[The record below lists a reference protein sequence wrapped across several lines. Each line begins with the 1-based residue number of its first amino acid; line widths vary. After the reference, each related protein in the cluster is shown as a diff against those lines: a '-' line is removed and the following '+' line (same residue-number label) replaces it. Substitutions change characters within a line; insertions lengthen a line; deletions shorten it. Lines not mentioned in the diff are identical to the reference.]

1 MTELLFILLLL
12 LFNSVF
18 AMAEIVIVSA
28 KKARMMERTENP
40 ERFLSTVQNGIKL
53 AGVLAGA
60 FGGASLAGYVTP
72 WLKEAPW
79 HAEELLREELRLRW
93 AQ

>member
-28 KKARMMERTENP
+28 KKARMMERT
-40 ERFLSTVQNGIKL
+40 
-53 AGVLAGA
+53 
-60 FGGASLAGYVTP
+60 
-72 WLKEAPW
+72 
-79 HAEELLREELRLRW
+79 
-93 AQ
+93 